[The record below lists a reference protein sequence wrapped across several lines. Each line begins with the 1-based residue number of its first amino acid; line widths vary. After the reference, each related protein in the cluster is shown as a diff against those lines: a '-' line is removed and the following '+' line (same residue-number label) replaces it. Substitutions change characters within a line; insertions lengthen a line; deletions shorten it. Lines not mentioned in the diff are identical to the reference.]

1 MKVLSKREIYIIA
14 WSTVYAVHT
23 RSQGYKKKFIL
34 HSAEHKIYPA
44 YKCYTVYRQRA
55 SQVHLGK
62 QSAVEIH
69 TLRLSVVFPLPYLIN
84 KL

>member
-1 MKVLSKREIYIIA
+1 MEFKGILQFADRTLCPTIA
-14 WSTVYAVHT
+14 FCV
-23 RSQGYKKKFIL
+23 QF
-34 HSAEHKIYPA
+34 
-44 YKCYTVYRQRA
+44 YTVYRQRA

-69 TLRLSVVFPLPYLIN
+69 TLRLTVVFPLPHLIN